1 MKKLI
6 LTLAVA
12 TTLISCNKADRYKS
26 CQVDVYSSKFI
37 ESESKWSIDATELV
51 LENVGFYRVF
61 FNQTNGS
68 GIMQEA
74 VEYNLT
80 LDPND
85 SDTYEES
92 QDGLVL
98 YRIDSDYTY
107 QIFDD
112 ERPLQ
117 EDDYAYTP
125 VYIEDI
131 YDGIF
136 ERVTEFRVSC
146 K

>member
-98 YRIDSDYTY
+98 HRIDSESTSQAVTDDRPSGTY
-107 QIFDD
+107 YWNPFYLADVD
-112 ERPLQ
+112 NG
-117 EDDYAYTP
+117 AW
-125 VYIEDI
+125 
-131 YDGIF
+131 